1 MPYFLLRLV
10 APTNFMRLSLMK
22 AAALGCVLCC
32 EAGYPVP
39 HLASRR
45 FGGFMAGTKLKVT
58 VLYDLWEEEPAPV
71 EEEVPPPRKRA
82 GKKKR
87 KKKPVKHDR
96 EEVFEALEKLGH
108 EPSYYV
114 LNGPTQSLVGLAK
127 CGADLI
133 FNITESWAGD
143 NTNGLQVTAFLDLL
157 DIPYTG
163 AGPHAHILA
172 QDKSIAKKM
181 FAFHDIQSPYFA
193 TAYRGNIDH
202 AHDISFPLIVKPTSE
217 DGSIGIDA
225 AAVVT
230 SVKELMERLSY
241 IQTEFD
247 SPALIEEY
255 IEGRE
260 IYAAILGNYENPYP
274 LPLVELDLSKLPK
287 GVPRIASSD
296 VKFKKDSEAYTLTK
310 SVIAEDLDEE
320 TSTRL
325 TEIAIKAYRAVRLRD
340 YGRIDMRISSKGE
353 VYVIEANPN
362 PWLSSAQEFF
372 MAAKK
377 SGLSYTQMIGEI
389 VDLAMARHA

>member
-1 MPYFLLRLV
+1 M
-10 APTNFMRLSLMK
+10 T
-22 AAALGCVLCC
+22 
-32 EAGYPVP
+32 
-39 HLASRR
+39 
-45 FGGFMAGTKLKVT
+45 GTKLKVS
-58 VLYDLWEEEPAPV
+58 VLYDVWEEEPV
-71 EEEVPPPRKRA
+71 EVQEEVPAPRKRK
-82 GKKKR
+82 GQTKR
-87 KKKPVKHDR
+87 RKKPVKQDR
-96 EEVFEALEKLGH
+96 EEIFEALEKLGH

-114 LNGPTQSLVGLAK
+114 LDGRRQSLLGLAK
-127 CGADLI
+127 CGADLV
-133 FNITESWAGD
+133 FNLTESYAGD
-143 NTNGLQVTAFLDLL
+143 DTKEMNVTAFLDIL

-163 AGPHAHILA
+163 SGPHANVLA

-181 FAFHDIQSPYFA
+181 FAFHGIQSPYFA
-193 TAYRGNIDH
+193 TSYRGALDH

-225 AAVVT
+225 AAVVNN
-230 SVKELMERLSY
+230 VKELMERVHY

-260 IYAAILGNYENPYP
+260 IYAAILGSYESAYA

-287 GVPRIASSD
+287 GMPKIASQD
-296 VKFKKDSEAYTLTK
+296 VKFDKTTEAYKLTK
-310 SVIAEDLDEE
+310 SAIAEDFDEE
-320 TSTRL
+320 TTTKL
-325 TEIAIKAYRAVRLRD
+325 TEIALKAYRAVKLRD
-340 YGRIDMRISSKGE
+340 YGRIDMRVSSKGE

-362 PWLSSAQEFF
+362 PWLSSGQEFA

>member
-1 MPYFLLRLV
+1 
-10 APTNFMRLSLMK
+10 
-22 AAALGCVLCC
+22 
-32 EAGYPVP
+32 
-39 HLASRR
+39 
-45 FGGFMAGTKLKVT
+45 LKVT
-58 VLYDLWEEEPAPV
+58 VLYDQWEEEPSEV
-71 EEEVPPPRKRA
+71 VEEVPEPRRRK
-82 GKKKR
+82 GETKR

-96 EEVFEALEKLGH
+96 EQIFEALEKLGH

-114 LNGPTQSLVGLAK
+114 LDGRPQSLLGLAK

-133 FNITESWAGD
+133 FNITESYAGD
-143 NTNGLQVTAFLDLL
+143 DTKEMHVTAFLDML

-163 AGPHAHILA
+163 AGPHAHTLA

-181 FAFHDIQSPYFA
+181 FAFYGIRSPYFA
-193 TAYRGNIDH
+193 TAYRGTIDH
-202 AHDISFPLIVKPTSE
+202 AHDIKFPLIVKPTSE

-230 SVKELMERLSY
+230 SVKELMERVDY

-260 IYAAILGNYENPYP
+260 IYAAILGSYEKAYA

-287 GVPRIASSD
+287 GLPKIASQD
-296 VKFKKDSEAYTLTK
+296 VKFEKDTEAYKLTK
-310 SVIAEDLDEE
+310 SAIADDLDEE
-320 TSTRL
+320 TATKV
-325 TEIAIKAYRAVRLRD
+325 TEIAIKAYRAVKLRD
-340 YGRIDMRISSKGE
+340 YGRIDMRVSKKGE

-362 PWLSSAQEFF
+362 PWLSSGQEFA

-377 SGLSYTQMIGEI
+377 FGLSYTQMIGEI
-389 VDLAMARHA
+389 VDLAMARQT

>member
-1 MPYFLLRLV
+1 M
-10 APTNFMRLSLMK
+10 T
-22 AAALGCVLCC
+22 
-32 EAGYPVP
+32 
-39 HLASRR
+39 
-45 FGGFMAGTKLKVT
+45 GTKLKVA
-58 VLYDLWEEEPAPV
+58 VLYDLWEEEPVEV
-71 EEEVPPPRKRA
+71 EEEAPAPRKRKA
-82 GKKKR
+82 QKKR
-87 KKKPVKHDR
+87 KKKPVKEDR
-96 EEVFEALEKLGH
+96 EEIFEALAKLGH

-114 LNGPTQSLVGLAK
+114 LDGRTQSLFGLAK

-133 FNITESWAGD
+133 FNLTESYAGD
-143 NTNGLQVTAFLDLL
+143 DTKEMHVTAFLDLL
-157 DIPYTG
+157 EIPYTG
-163 AGPHAHILA
+163 SGPHANMLA

-181 FAFHDIQSPYFA
+181 FAFHGIQSPYFA
-193 TAYRGNIDH
+193 TAYRGTLDH

-225 AAVVT
+225 DAVVS

-260 IYAAILGNYENPYP
+260 IYAAVLGSYENARA

-287 GVPRIASSD
+287 GVPKIASQD
-296 VKFKKDSEAYTLTK
+296 VKFEKDTEVYKLTK
-310 SVIAEDLDEE
+310 SAIAEDLEEE
-320 TSTRL
+320 TTNKL
-325 TEIAIKAYRAVRLRD
+325 TETALKAYRAVKLRD
-340 YGRIDMRISSKGE
+340 YGRIDMRLTKKGE

-362 PWLSSAQEFF
+362 PWLSSGQEFA

-389 VDLAMARHA
+389 VDHAMARHTLRMSASSAE